1 MNSDDPN
8 ELLPVQQLL
17 RLKRFEKPADDFVE
31 TFVASFHERQRAE
44 LLRQSA
50 RGLLWE
56 RATTYWENLAAPK
69 WTFAAAAAVA
79 IMAAAWWML
88 PGTQTGGPGKPQFAS
103 RDAADFSLGGGFQV
117 EAGMI
122 LVSDPQQE
130 AANDNPLLL
139 SRHFSGGYA
148 DDARQVK
155 AFRPLP
161 ASTFVPTQVRL
172 DQE

>member
-1 MNSDDPN
+1 MNFEDPN
-8 ELLPVQQLL
+8 EPSPVQQLL
-17 RLKRFEKPADDFVE
+17 RLKRYEKPAEDYVEEFV
-31 TFVASFHERQRAE
+31 TAFHERQRSE
-44 LLRQSA
+44 LLKQSA

-69 WTFAAAAAVA
+69 WGAAAAAVIA
-79 IMAAAWWML
+79 LLAAGWWMS
-88 PGTQTGGPGKPQFAS
+88 PESNGTGKPQFAN

-122 LVSDPQQE
+122 LVDDPE
-130 AANDNPLLL
+130 EPAANDNPLLL

-155 AFRPLP
+155 SMKPLTSNSYLQIQSRPGL
-161 ASTFVPTQVRL
+161 
-172 DQE
+172 E